1 VRLADL
7 SFDTYRDRLAGRGV
21 VLQTGPFS
29 IEIKSVIPVVVDS
42 VWQLYRDYP
51 CCEDS
56 GFADF
61 HIDVRQ
67 PNLFR
72 RWFRPQVNFFFDD
85 YAPFQPLPLND
96 AFPLL
101 EWGMNWC
108 VANFAHRY
116 LMIHAAVCEKNG
128 RAVIMPAPPG
138 SGKSTL
144 CAALVLRGWR
154 LLSDELT
161 LIDLQKQVAVPVPR
175 PVSLKNESI
184 DVIKHFE
191 PKAYINRSFED
202 TNKGTIAH
210 MRVATESV
218 DSASEYAKPAWVV
231 LPQYKQG
238 SSSQLVKKNRARSF
252 MWLAENSF
260 NYSVLGKEGFE
271 GVAQLIDNCDCY
283 QFTYGELDDAIAIF
297 DKLAEQK

>member
-1 VRLADL
+1 MRLADL
-7 SFDTYRDRLAGRGV
+7 SFDTYRDWLAGRGV

-29 IEIKSVIPVVVDS
+29 VEIKSVIPAVVDS

-51 CCEDS
+51 CHEDS
-56 GFADF
+56 SFVDF

-67 PNLFR
+67 PGTFR

-161 LIDLQKQVAVPVPR
+161 LIDLQHQVAVPVPR

-184 DVIKHFE
+184 DVIKQFE
-191 PKAYINRSFED
+191 PNAYVNRSFED
-202 TNKGTIAH
+202 TNKGTVAH

-218 DSASEYAKPAWVV
+218 DSASECAKPAW
-231 LPQYKQG
+231 LIMPRYKQG
-238 SSSQLVKKNRARSF
+238 SSSQLVENNRARSF

-260 NYSVLGKEGFE
+260 NYSVLGKEGFR
-271 GVAQLIDNCDCY
+271 GVAQLVDSCDCY
-283 QFTYGELDDAIAIF
+283 QFTYSELDDAIEIF
-297 DKLAEQK
+297 DKLAEQQ